1 MPSSS
6 AKQHR
11 FMQAVAHSPSFA
23 KKAGVSQSVGKDFS
37 AADKSKTFK
46 KGDMMKKRYDTGGGV
61 DFDADDDPESQK
73 VFRDYSGNSGYDLS
87 DDDAGGL
94 TEISDEERM
103 PRRSVAAPA
112 AKPAAKKAAPKRGT
126 PGHQD
131 YFNEADPDM
140 TVKGVRNTAAA
151 EYKAAARNKYME
163 ARGYDEASKNKN
175 LSPAARGD
183 MSKRY
188 AKAMKDYD
196 ILGGGYKHASDKGF
210 NKGGSIMESK
220 KMMGMKKGG
229 MPPPAQSPMGMKAG
243 GKVKRYDNGGNIS
256 KEDVA
261 AFGMPKAQKIRENRA
276 ENKGYLEGQNKYP
289 AEARLQKD
297 LAVPARIAR
306 KTGVYLKEKYGDV
319 KGNVKGMLGNREA
332 LRELRG
338 SQLSREAALGY
349 KKGGMAYAKGG
360 GIESRGKTKG
370 TVIRMA
376 AGGSVSARAD
386 GIAQRGKT
394 KFKNY

>member
-37 AADKSKTFK
+37 ADKSKTFK
-46 KGDMMKKRYDTGGGV
+46 KGDMMKKRYDTGGEV

-112 AKPAAKKAAPKRGT
+112 AKPAARKAAPKRGT
-126 PGHQD
+126 PGHRD

-163 ARGYDEASKNKN
+163 ARGYGEASKNKN
-175 LSPAARGD
+175 LSAASRAG
-183 MSKRY
+183 MSKLY
-188 AKAMKDYD
+188 AKAMKDYG
-196 ILGGGYKHASDKGF
+196 ILAGGYKHASDKGF

-220 KMMGMKKGG
+220 KMMGKEVAFMKKKNAPKS
-229 MPPPAQSPMGMKAG
+229 MIKHEKAEMGMK
-243 GKVKRYDNGGNIS
+243 
-256 KEDVA
+256 
-261 AFGMPKAQKIRENRA
+261 F
-276 ENKGYLEGQNKYP
+276 
-289 AEARLQKD
+289 
-297 LAVPARIAR
+297 
-306 KTGVYLKEKYGDV
+306 
-319 KGNVKGMLGNREA
+319 
-332 LRELRG
+332 
-338 SQLSREAALGY
+338 
-349 KKGGMAYAKGG
+349 AKGG

>member
-1 MPSSS
+1 MPSTS

-112 AKPAAKKAAPKRGT
+112 AKPAARKAAPKRGT
-126 PGHQD
+126 PGHRD

-140 TVKGVRNTAAA
+140 TVQGVRNTAPKRGTKGHRDYFNAADPDMTVQGVRNTAAA

-175 LSPAARGD
+175 LSPAARVD
-183 MSKRY
+183 MSKRH
-188 AKAMKDYD
+188 AKAMKDYG
-196 ILGGGYKHASDKGF
+196 ILAGGYKHASDKGF

-220 KMMGMKKGG
+220 KMMGMK
-229 MPPPAQSPMGMKAG
+229 AG

-256 KEDVA
+256 KE
-261 AFGMPKAQKIRENRA
+261 G
-276 ENKGYLEGQNKYP
+276 
-289 AEARLQKD
+289 
-297 LAVPARIAR
+297 
-306 KTGVYLKEKYGDV
+306 
-319 KGNVKGMLGNREA
+319 
-332 LRELRG
+332 ELRG

-349 KKGGMAYAKGG
+349 AK
-360 GIESRGKTKG
+360 RW
-370 TVIRMA
+370 RH
-376 AGGSVSARAD
+376 
-386 GIAQRGKT
+386 
-394 KFKNY
+394 